1 MQQSS
6 FKPAAAADLM
16 VPVQSKDGNTSPSE
30 EDEASSNKS
39 ERSSLEDHKVEDK
52 GVDLEAAL
60 PGVETE
66 IESATLGKGV
76 DTVVEY
82 NNDNNAAMQKEEI
95 SLPIHPMGDNSSVP
109 S

>member
-1 MQQSS
+1 
-6 FKPAAAADLM
+6 M
-16 VPVQSKDGNTSPSE
+16 VPVQSKDGNTSPS

-60 PGVETE
+60 PEVETE
-66 IESATLGKGV
+66 IESATLGKAV
-76 DTVVEY
+76 DTVEY
-82 NNDNNAAMQKEEI
+82 NKDNATQKEEI
-95 SLPIHPMGDNSSVP
+95 SLPIQPMGDNSSVP